1 LETIVQPTDPRRL
14 ERALFWRAVEREL
27 RGRGWSKSR
36 AAAYV
41 AALRRGGAAET
52 LHNEMLGPK
61 PKPAGLLARL
71 WGRIRG

>member
-1 LETIVQPTDPRRL
+1 MRPDNKLE
-14 ERALFWRAVEREL
+14 EALYWRAVEREL

-52 LHNEMLGPK
+52 VHFEILGPK

-71 WGRIRG
+71 LERIRR